1 MNPNGVAVPGG
12 NGGVGSQSDITGNM
26 MFYGG
31 GGGGGG
37 VGSGGPMNSLTAP
50 DRVDGVA
57 GQGGGGNFDASGTN
71 GLGGGGGGTRN
82 PGNSGIIPSGGNGV
96 IIIRYKTLL

>member
-1 MNPNGVAVPGG
+1 MNPDGIAVPGG
-12 NGGVGSQSDITGNM
+12 NGGIGHRSDITGTM
-26 MFYGG
+26 AYYGG
-31 GGGGGG
+31 GGAGGG
-37 VGSGGPMNSLTAP
+37 VGSGGSMNSLISP

-82 PGNSGIIPSGGNGV
+82 QGNLIIPSGGNGV
-96 IIIRYKTLL
+96 MIIRYKTLL